1 MNNSKLCVFCV
12 LGHSVV
18 VVHDSCGTFRD
29 WDMNSD
35 VAMLD
40 TFLVASNIKKRSSR
54 ERARTRLLLHCRVL
68 YHRYIETRGCAR
80 FNLAVREAS
89 QNP

>member
-1 MNNSKLCVFCV
+1 MTTTHTHEKERMNNSKLCVFCV

-54 ERARTRLLLHCRVL
+54 ESKNPSAAPLPCV
-68 YHRYIETRGCAR
+68 
-80 FNLAVREAS
+80 VS
-89 QNP
+89 QIYRNPWMR